1 MNKKTLIIIAVVIV
15 VGIVAYFGYQ
25 KGLFSGGGIKGI
37 IGGIRDDSMMG
48 VMKKQGQIVPSETEF
63 ISECKKSDKESQDEC
78 YGIGAFYY
86 RDASLCKY
94 IKNPETKSQCTQ
106 ENIEKM
112 YASGMSGF
120 SGMSDLSSFGGGMV
134 PGGGVTQPGL
144 GTGTGTGTNGETTE
158 TQNDLFK
165 ETEEVALSSKTSPF
179 FTENVKIEIEKV
191 FSESKVMS
199 YGKYSDYKGSFTAEL
214 KVPRVIIPEDLTK
227 LEEVYLKQGF
237 ETTTNEVSADS
248 GRLVMSK
255 EGTEIEFQY
264 YSDDQSIKVWYIPA
278 QASD

>member
-48 VMKKQGQIVPSETEF
+48 AMKKQGQIVPSESEF
-63 ISECKKSDKESQDEC
+63 ISECKKSDTESQDEC
-78 YGIGAFYY
+78 YSMGAFYY

-94 IKNPETKSQCTQ
+94 IKDPETKSWCTQ

-112 YASGMSGF
+112 YSSGVSGVP
-120 SGMSDLSSFGGGMV
+120 GKGDLSNFGGGMI
-134 PGGGVTQPGL
+134 PGGGVAQPGL
-144 GTGTGTGTNGETTE
+144 GTGTGGEAAE

-165 ETEEVALSSKTSPF
+165 ETEEVVLSSKTSPF
-179 FTENVKIEIEKV
+179 FTENMKIEIEKV
-191 FSESKVMS
+191 FGGSKVIS
-199 YGKYSDYKGSFTAEL
+199 YGKYSDYTGSFTAEL

-227 LEEVYLKQGF
+227 LEESYLKQGF
-237 ETTTNEVSADS
+237 ETATNEVSADA